1 MTFQIEPEQEGDG
14 RWIAEVPSR
23 NGDRVESPRPVLL
36 YDGTCGFCAES
47 VQLVLRHD
55 RRGALQFAALDSSFG
70 RATPR
75 NRSGGFDGG
84 VRAGAGRGERTT
96 PHPIGGRTASGPVP
110 RWCLASRHGGRADA
124 SILPGLPLPPGRPAS
139 APVDSRWSAMPGAE
153 PGPTS
158 QVPHVSTGR
167 RAGGSAATHREP
179 QHIEKRWPG

>member
-70 RATPR
+70 RAVLARHPEIAA
-75 NRSGGFDGG
+75 
-84 VRAGAGRGERTT
+84 VGER
-96 PHPIGGRTASGPVP
+96 PGRRT
-110 RWCLASRHGGRADA
+110 RHGGRAGA
-124 SILPGLPLPPGRPAS
+124 SILPGLALPPGRPAS